1 MANRVTVASVI
12 AAVGIVAVIG
22 TMATVTSADD
32 NDGNMLSSVK
42 VSTVCAFTRYPEK
55 CEQSLKHVVS
65 DTSSPEDVFRDALN
79 VALDEVS
86 TAFQRSAH
94 IGKDAQDKLSRNA
107 MDVCKKLLD
116 DATEDLR
123 ALARVKPADV
133 VRHVKDLRVWVSGIM
148 TYVYTC
154 ADGFEKPELKEA
166 MDKVLQNST
175 ELSSNALAIL
185 TRLGDLM
192 PGKAKD
198 LQATLAGA
206 VGHDRRLLGWQ
217 IGDAEEVTS
226 GGRGLLDEIVGV
238 ANGRRLLSSL
248 GSRISSAQGDDVL
261 ARHQLLGVSPD
272 DETDNAARR
281 NLLSTELESIA
292 STSAEANRQ
301 LLAAEELPDELAGK
315 RELLS
320 RTLMG
325 IDEAATEAKRQLDE
339 ATTENTMSGDHRV
352 LTTGL
357 IGTFDEIQDG
367 RSGVP
372 PSDFPKWLPA
382 TQRRLLQQTQKPNT
396 VVAQD
401 GSGDF
406 KTITEAITA
415 VPNTF
420 EGRFVIYVKAGT
432 YKEYVTVPKNMAN
445 IFMYGDGP
453 TQTVVTGDKSNA
465 GGFATF
471 ASATFSA
478 EGNGFI
484 CKSMGFVN
492 TAGPE
497 GHQAVAM
504 HVQGDKSVFYN
515 CRFEG
520 YQDTLYVHA
529 NRQFFRDCEVLGT
542 VDFIFGNSAALFQN
556 CLMTV
561 RKPGDSQ
568 SNMVTAQGR
577 TDPNMP
583 TGIVLQ
589 GCRIV
594 PEQALFPDRLQIA
607 TYLGRPWK
615 EYART
620 VVMEST
626 IGDLIRPEGWAE
638 WMGDLG
644 LKTLYYAEYANTG
657 PGAGTSKR
665 VNWPG
670 YHVIGQADA
679 TPFTAGAFI
688 DGASWL
694 QSTGTPNVMGFTKG

>member
-154 ADGFEKPELKEA
+154 ADGFEKPELKE
-166 MDKVLQNST
+166 
-175 ELSSNALAIL
+175 
-185 TRLGDLM
+185 
-192 PGKAKD
+192 
-198 LQATLAGA
+198 
-206 VGHDRRLLGWQ
+206 
-217 IGDAEEVTS
+217 
-226 GGRGLLDEIVGV
+226 
-238 ANGRRLLSSL
+238 
-248 GSRISSAQGDDVL
+248 
-261 ARHQLLGVSPD
+261 
-272 DETDNAARR
+272 
-281 NLLSTELESIA
+281 
-292 STSAEANRQ
+292 
-301 LLAAEELPDELAGK
+301 
-315 RELLS
+315 
-320 RTLMG
+320 
-325 IDEAATEAKRQLDE
+325 
-339 ATTENTMSGDHRV
+339 
-352 LTTGL
+352 
-357 IGTFDEIQDG
+357 
-367 RSGVP
+367 
-372 PSDFPKWLPA
+372 
-382 TQRRLLQQTQKPNT
+382 
-396 VVAQD
+396 
-401 GSGDF
+401 
-406 KTITEAITA
+406 
-415 VPNTF
+415 
-420 EGRFVIYVKAGT
+420 
-432 YKEYVTVPKNMAN
+432 
-445 IFMYGDGP
+445 
-453 TQTVVTGDKSNA
+453 
-465 GGFATF
+465 
-471 ASATFSA
+471 
-478 EGNGFI
+478 
-484 CKSMGFVN
+484 
-492 TAGPE
+492 
-497 GHQAVAM
+497 
-504 HVQGDKSVFYN
+504 
-515 CRFEG
+515 
-520 YQDTLYVHA
+520 
-529 NRQFFRDCEVLGT
+529 
-542 VDFIFGNSAALFQN
+542 DFIFGNSAALFQN